1 MHAMTIEDSDHG
13 RFIRAHAT
21 LGCPPLV
28 PEIALY
34 LAGDVMEL
42 WGDTES
48 LSAAPESGSIAL
60 PPPYWAFAWPGGQ
73 ALARYII
80 DHPERVKGST
90 VLDFGAGSGLV
101 AIAAAK
107 AGAACVVAA
116 ETDPLAVA
124 AIELNATANGVFIEP
139 LGHDIIGTNARW
151 DTVLAGD
158 MCYERPLA
166 ERLLP
171 WLRILAKEGV
181 HVLIADPGRNYFP
194 KAGVIKLATY
204 SVPTSLELEDRE
216 VRETSVYEL
225 QSR

>member
-1 MHAMTIEDSDHG
+1 MTIDEADREH
-13 RFIRAHAT
+13 FIRARTA
-21 LGCPPLV
+21 LGHPPLV
-28 PEIALY
+28 PEIALH
-34 LAGDVMEL
+34 LAGDVMGL

-48 LSAAPESGSIAL
+48 RAAVQASGSIAL
-60 PPPYWAFAWPGGQ
+60 PPPYWGFAWPGGQ

-80 DHPERVKGST
+80 DNPERVKGST

-116 ETDPLAVA
+116 ETDPLALV
-124 AIELNATANGVFIEP
+124 AIELNASANAVFIEP

-151 DTVLAGD
+151 DTILAGD

-171 WLRILAKEGV
+171 WLRALTRDGV
-181 HVLIADPGRNYFP
+181 HILIADPGRNYFP
-194 KAGVIKLATY
+194 QAGVTKLATY
-204 SVPTSLELEDRE
+204 SVPTSLELEDRA

-225 QSR
+225 QSS

>member
-1 MHAMTIEDSDHG
+1 MTSDEADREH
-13 RFIRAHAT
+13 FIRAHAT
-21 LGCPPLV
+21 LGHPPLV
-28 PEIALY
+28 PEIALH
-34 LAGDVMEL
+34 LAGDVMGL

-48 LSAAPESGSIAL
+48 RAVVQASRSIAL
-60 PPPYWAFAWPGGQ
+60 PPPYWGFAWPGGQ

-80 DHPERVKGST
+80 DNPQRVAGLT
-90 VLDFGAGSGLV
+90 ILDFGAGSGLV

-116 ETDPLAVA
+116 ETDALALA
-124 AIELNATANGVFIEP
+124 AIELNAAVNGVFIEP

-171 WLRILAKEGV
+171 WLRALTKAGV
-181 HVLIADPGRNYFP
+181 QVLIADPGRNYFP
-194 KAGVIKLATY
+194 KTGVTKLATY
-204 SVPTSLELEDRE
+204 SVPTSLELEDRA

-225 QSR
+225 QSS

>member
-1 MHAMTIEDSDHG
+1 MTSDDTDREH
-13 RFIRAHAT
+13 FIRAHAT
-21 LGCPPLV
+21 LGHSPLV
-28 PEIALY
+28 PEIALH
-34 LAGDVMEL
+34 LAGDVMGL

-48 LSAAPESGSIAL
+48 RAAVQASGSIAL
-60 PPPYWAFAWPGGQ
+60 PPPYWGFAWPGGQ

-80 DHPERVKGST
+80 DNPERVKGST

-116 ETDPLAVA
+116 ETDPLALA
-124 AIELNATANGVFIEP
+124 AIELNASANAVFIEP
-139 LGHDIIGTNARW
+139 LGYDIIGTNARW
-151 DTVLAGD
+151 DTILAGD

-171 WLRILAKEGV
+171 WLRALTKDGV

-194 KAGVIKLATY
+194 KTGVTKLATY
-204 SVPTSLELEDRE
+204 SVPTSLELEDRA

-225 QSR
+225 QSS